1 MMFQDIKSNDK
12 DKITKISYFI
22 FTKYLMDPCNNYK
35 IKWAF
40 CYLIDMANVLFVL
53 WKGLKNK

>member
-22 FTKYLMDPCNNYK
+22 FTEYLMDPCNNYK
-35 IKWAF
+35 IK
-40 CYLIDMANVLFVL
+40 
-53 WKGLKNK
+53 